1 MLRFLRRRA
10 ALAPLESLM
19 RTLKI
24 LGFLLTYPTQDH
36 LTVVGECSLF
46 LQSEGWLSSAS
57 LKKMDAVFADFHSK
71 DLLDLQEE
79 YVALFDRTPSLSLHL
94 FEHIHGDSRD
104 RGQALADLLRV
115 YEEAGLF
122 INTTETPDYLPLFA
136 EYVSTLGHVEASQTL
151 GSVVNILSSLAERLR
166 NRGSFY
172 AHIMDAMAETASRSP
187 DPEAVKAYLIQS
199 AGNALTAQEID
210 REWEEQFA
218 FENTA
223 QTTGQESGCPKAEE
237 MLARINNYK
246 DDERV

>member
-1 MLRFLRRRA
+1 M
-10 ALAPLESLM
+10 
-19 RTLKI
+19 
-24 LGFLLTYPTQDH
+24 TYPTQDH
-36 LTVVGECSLF
+36 LAVLGECSSF
-46 LQSEGWLSSAS
+46 LKSEGWLSSAS
-57 LKKMDAVFADFHSK
+57 LKKMDAVIADFHSK

-122 INTTETPDYLPLFA
+122 INTDETPDYLPLFA
-136 EYVSTLGHVEASQTL
+136 EYVSTLGHAEASQTL
-151 GSVVNILSSLAERLR
+151 GSIVNILSSLAERLR

-199 AGNALTAQEID
+199 AGNALTTQEID